1 MRKEIAF
8 TIQNIQG
15 VRVGLFTP
23 DMAFEAIT
31 KNQIEK
37 LLSPA
42 LKCIDMVSNELMTV
56 IKNCAEGVS
65 IFFVVIVTEM
75 SL

>member
-42 LKCIDMVSNELMTV
+42 LKCIDMVSTELMAV
-56 IKNCAEGVS
+56 IKNCTEGVS
-65 IFFVVIVTEM
+65 IFLL
-75 SL
+75 S